1 MASDSDPDPFPDGE
15 STTEAPSRSTPAPFG
30 VRLADLEERLGRLE
44 GEAPGPGL
52 DETYPAASADA
63 AAVEELRRAIVELE
77 ARVDASVARLQK
89 VEAADAA
96 RLRRFDSEVRKISGA
111 ATAGLRQALEEAQAA
126 GADAE
131 RLGRVEAQIDEL
143 AAQLEAL
150 KASVRL

>member
-1 MASDSDPDPFPDGE
+1 MASDSDPAPDGE
-15 STTEAPSRSTPAPFG
+15 STTEAPSRSTPVPFG
-30 VRLADLEERLGRLE
+30 VRLADLEDRLAQLE
-44 GEAPGPGL
+44 DDLPGL
-52 DETYPAASADA
+52 GVHEAYPAASADA

-77 ARVDASVARLQK
+77 ARVDANVARLQK

-111 ATAGLRQALEEAQAA
+111 ATAGLRQALEEAQAV
-126 GADAE
+126 GADEA
-131 RLGRVEAQIDEL
+131 RLARTEAQINEL